1 VVGVSASVVFPCTI
15 KCRRFLLALSDPD
28 SSGIKGRKMLV
39 CVFVRDVYVCVF
51 KSVSGVTWF
60 CIGINQSLSQLVVR
74 KLKKKDKLKSD
85 GNWECEIGQDWSSR
99 RNVEPEGI
107 SESAGNVCDF
117 WNCCRSCIM
126 SVLSTVYVYSLLVI
140 IKDVY

>member
-1 VVGVSASVVFPCTI
+1 MC
-15 KCRRFLLALSDPD
+15 
-28 SSGIKGRKMLV
+28 
-39 CVFVRDVYVCVF
+39 VCVF

-60 CIGINQSLSQLVVR
+60 CNGINQLLLQLVVR

-107 SESAGNVCDF
+107 SESAGNVCGC
-117 WNCCRSCIM
+117 WNCCRSCIT
-126 SVLSTVYVYSLLVI
+126 SVLSTGHVYSLLVI
-140 IKDVY
+140 IKHVY